1 MNDTATLFDV
11 GEIVARPRREAARVR
26 VEVADEEV
34 TGVAGAVL
42 WGALLDRLNVVG
54 AADERELRPIG
65 PGGYTG
71 GECYRTLVEVLLA
84 GGEFLSDRTLLEGAT
99 EQLRGAHAFP
109 SHTTLFRFCAGAD
122 LGRVAK
128 AAAVNRAMIARAWAM
143 GAGPTGGVLTVD
155 PDATLVDT
163 YGPGKEG
170 STFSYRGEVGLSP
183 LIGVCGETGDV
194 LAIRARGGSAHPGRA
209 NASFVREC
217 VGAIPAVVRAEKN
230 LWVRIDSAGYQHDV
244 FEACEQLGAVFT
256 VTAPQRSNVRNA
268 VLELA
273 ADPDTQWVP
282 ALNAEG
288 ERGSEI
294 AETTIETG
302 WQRKNQR
309 RRTMRMI
316 VRRQRTRAGEQLSV
330 DDLDGWRFHAIVTNL
345 PVLFAPADMVE
356 AHHRLR
362 GGIPEDTI
370 RQLKEDFGLIH
381 APVQNF
387 FGNWLWWHACAL
399 AHNTARWIR
408 TLALPPEFHRCRG
421 KRLRLAFFNVAARV
435 VNHARQLRLRLP
447 RSHAWADAFIE
458 ALTRIRRLPAF
469 A

>member
-1 MNDTATLFDV
+1 MKTTATLFDA
-11 GEIVARPRREAARVR
+11 GDIVTRPRREAAGVK
-26 VEVADEEV
+26 VTVTDDEV
-34 TGVAGAVL
+34 TGVAGAAL
-42 WGALLDRLNVVG
+42 WGPMLDRLNLVDV
-54 AADERELRPIG
+54 ADARRLRPIG

-84 GGEFLSDRTLLEGAT
+84 GGDFLSDRSLLEGAT
-99 EQLRGAHAFP
+99 ERLRGAHAFP

-122 LGRVAK
+122 LGRAHK
-128 AAAVNRAMIARAWAM
+128 AAAVNRTMLARAWAM
-143 GAGPTGGVLTVD
+143 GAGPTGGVVTID

-163 YGPGKEG
+163 YGRGKEG
-170 STFSYRGEVGLSP
+170 STFTYRGEVGLSP

-194 LAIRARGGSAHPGRA
+194 LAIRARGGNAHPGRA
-209 NASFVREC
+209 NAGFIREC
-217 VGAIPAVVRAEKN
+217 VAAIPAAVRERVN
-230 LWVRIDSAGYQHDV
+230 LWVRVDSAGFQHDV
-244 FEACEQLGAVFT
+244 FAAAEALGAVFT
-256 VTAPQRSNVRNA
+256 VTAPQRSNVRA
-268 VLELA
+268 AIVALATDSDTVWHPALA
-273 ADPDTQWVP
+273 AEADK
-282 ALNAEG
+282 
-288 ERGSEI
+288 GSEV
-294 AETTIETG
+294 AETFIEIGSTK
-302 WQRKNQR
+302 QHR
-309 RRTMRMI
+309 RLLRLI
-316 VRRQRTRAGEQLSV
+316 VRRQRTTAGDQLSL

-345 PVLFAPADMVE
+345 PALFAPADMVE

-408 TLALPPEFHRCRG
+408 HLALPREFRRCRG
-421 KRLRLAFFNVAARV
+421 KRLRIAFFNVAARV
-435 VNHARQLRLRLP
+435 VTHARRLWLRIP

>member
-1 MNDTATLFDV
+1 LFDV
-11 GEIVARPRREAARVR
+11 GELIARPRREAAAVK
-26 VEVADEEV
+26 VTVTDEAV
-34 TGVAGAVL
+34 TGVAGAAL
-42 WGALLDRLNVVG
+42 WGPLLDRLNVVDV
-54 AADERELRPIG
+54 ADRRQLRPIG

-84 GGEFLSDRTLLEGAT
+84 GGDFLSDRSLLEGAT

-122 LGRVAK
+122 FGRAQK
-128 AAAVNRAMIARAWAM
+128 AAAVNRTMLERAWAM
-143 GAGPTGGVLTVD
+143 GAGPTGGLITID

-163 YGPGKEG
+163 YGPDKEG
-170 STFSYRGEVGLSP
+170 STFTYRGEVGLSP

-194 LAIRARGGSAHPGRA
+194 LAIRARGGNAHPGRA
-209 NASFVREC
+209 NDGFIREC
-217 VGAIPAVVRAEKN
+217 AAAIPAAVREQVN
-230 LWVRIDSAGYQHDV
+230 LWVRVDSAGYQHDV
-244 FEACEQLGAVFT
+244 FHAAEQLGAVFT
-256 VTAPQRSNVRNA
+256 VTAPQRSNVRAA
-268 VLELA
+268 VLALA
-273 ADPDTQWVP
+273 TNPATVWVP
-282 ALNAEG
+282 ALAAEA
-288 ERGSEI
+288 EKGSEI
-294 AETTIETG
+294 AETTIEIGDTK
-302 WQRKNQR
+302 KNR
-309 RRTMRMI
+309 RVLRLI
-316 VRRQRTRAGEQLSV
+316 VRRQRTSAGDQLSL

-345 PVLFAPADMVE
+345 PALFAPADMVE

-408 TLALPPEFHRCRG
+408 VLALPHEFHRCRG

-435 VNHARQLRLRLP
+435 VNHARQLHLRLP
-447 RSHAWADAFIE
+447 RSHAWAAAFIE
-458 ALTRIRRLPAF
+458 ALTRIRQLPAF